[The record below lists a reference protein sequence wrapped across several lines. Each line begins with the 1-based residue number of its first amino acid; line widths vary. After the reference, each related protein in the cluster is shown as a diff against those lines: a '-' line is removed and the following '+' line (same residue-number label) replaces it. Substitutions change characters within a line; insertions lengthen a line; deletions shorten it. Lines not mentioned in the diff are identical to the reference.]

1 MRLRALVRQLREVEE
16 VRAVQHRAAELD
28 ALRLADL
35 VEARGRELSERQEHV
50 SLAEAGWRDALD
62 AGALGTPTAN
72 AWSAAI
78 RLGVDAS
85 VQAQQRLEASRLAS
99 TQGESRRQQAA
110 SHHRLAGG
118 LVKAAARRLAAHFE
132 DHRDAELIDLHAA
145 RRGRA

>member
-50 SLAEAGWRDALD
+50 SLAETGWWDALD
-62 AGALGTPTAN
+62 AGALGTPTAH
-72 AWSAAI
+72 AWSAAV
-78 RLGVDAS
+78 RLGIDAS

-99 TQGESRRQQAA
+99 TQGEGRRQEAA

-118 LVKAAARRLAAHFE
+118 LVNAAARRLAARIE

-145 RRGRA
+145 RRWRP